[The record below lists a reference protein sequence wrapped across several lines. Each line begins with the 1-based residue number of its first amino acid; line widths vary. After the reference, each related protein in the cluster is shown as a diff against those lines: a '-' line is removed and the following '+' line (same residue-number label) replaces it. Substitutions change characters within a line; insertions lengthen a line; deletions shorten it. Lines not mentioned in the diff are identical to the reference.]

1 MNDCIF
7 CKLLRKEMPSYPVY
21 EDEHT
26 FAFIDIFGATD
37 GHVCV
42 IHKRHEPK
50 MTGLSD
56 EEVQDLFVAVKKVA
70 LAIEKAYRTEIL
82 TIGINHGE
90 PAGVKHIHVHI
101 MPRYEG
107 DGGGIIQS
115 LPAKILSDKDFPAVS
130 EKIKSHIGK

>member
-1 MNDCIF
+1 
-7 CKLLRKEMPSYPVY
+7 MPSYPVY
-21 EDEHT
+21 EDAHT

-56 EEVQDLFVAVKKVA
+56 AEVGDLFVAVKRVA
-70 LAIEKAYRTEIL
+70 QGIERAYGTGIL

-90 PAGVKHIHVHI
+90 PKGVPHIHVHI

-115 LPAKILSDKDFPAVS
+115 LPGKKLTNKDFAAVAS
-130 EKIKSHIGK
+130 MIQSHIGK